1 MAKKWLKNEK
11 NTLKMAQKCGK
22 KWLKMAKKWL
32 KNG

>member
-22 KWLKMAKKWL
+22 KWLK
-32 KNG
+32 NG